1 MVDVAETRNWQALR
15 VSGHEDFKRM
25 VWLEASVRDVRT
37 IGYEPVAA
45 DLQLLRKEREARQI
59 NRIEPVPDK
68 TATPQGSVADKESAR
83 GNGGRK
89 AVLAALE
96 AVLLSRN
103 VPEKQREAVMA
114 AAAENLAERL
124 RNGETH
130 RVKLYDA
137 AAPSH
142 RPVLEPTREW
152 QRTRERGAPTR

>member
-15 VSGHEDFKRM
+15 VSGNEDFKRM

-45 DLQLLRKEREARQI
+45 DLQLLRKEQEARQI
-59 NRIEPVPDK
+59 NRIEPAADK
-68 TATPQGSVADKESAR
+68 TASPPGTAVTKESAR

-96 AVLLSRN
+96 AVLVSRH
-103 VPEKQREAVMA
+103 VPQRQREAVMA

-124 RNGETH
+124 RNGERH
-130 RVKLYDA
+130 RIKVYDSS
-137 AAPSH
+137 APSR
-142 RPVLEPTREW
+142 RPVIEPTREW